1 MARAVRL
8 PKEQTRYSRMPPSA
22 TLESPW
28 AVPRPTLDLTSRGS
42 RRQEFALT
50 VPLWV
55 WAITIIFIVGLLL
68 FDFVFHVRQAHVPSL
83 KEAAVWSAI
92 YVGVAVL
99 FGIILWVASPGHTMG
114 VEYFAGYITEKALS
128 VDNLFVFLVI
138 MSSFAV
144 PRADQQKVLL
154 FGIVF
159 ALISRSALI
168 FAGKAMIDYFEWTF
182 YIFGLI
188 LIVTAGKLL
197 APEKEGD
204 DEANNFMI
212 RFAKRHLRT
221 TDHYDGDKLF
231 TVQNGQTLLTP
242 MLLVMIAIGLT
253 DVLFAF
259 DSVPAIYGL
268 TTDVY
273 IVFTA
278 TAFSLMGLRQL
289 YFLIDGLL
297 DRLIY
302 LKYGLS
308 LILAFIG
315 VKLVLHALH
324 ENSVWFINGGEPV
337 DVIEVD
343 TGTSLLVI
351 LVILTITVAASLLS
365 PKGRVASL
373 AGQAERAARAYLE
386 VEFHASTEEREAEY
400 AKMLTHENALRSMDA
415 ALLDDL
421 LTDSEVARLLEKAHA
436 VHAQHTS

>member
-1 MARAVRL
+1 M
-8 PKEQTRYSRMPPSA
+8 S
-22 TLESPW
+22 
-28 AVPRPTLDLTSRGS
+28 
-42 RRQEFALT
+42 

-55 WAITIIFIVGLLL
+55 WLLTIAVIVGLLA
-68 FDFVFHVRQAHVPSL
+68 FDFFFHVRKAHIPTI

-92 YVGVAVL
+92 YVGIAVV
-99 FGIILWVASPGHTMG
+99 FGIGLWVLSPGHTMG
-114 VEYFAGYITEKALS
+114 VEYFSGYITEKALS

-168 FAGKAMIDYFEWTF
+168 FAGKALIEYFEWMF

-197 APEKEGD
+197 APDKDGD
-204 DEANNFMI
+204 DEANNVMI
-212 RFAKRHLRT
+212 RFAKEHLRT

-231 TVQNGQTLLTP
+231 TYEDGRRVLTP
-242 MLLVMIAIGLT
+242 MLLVMVAIGLT

-297 DRLIY
+297 DRLVY
-302 LKYGLS
+302 LSYGLAT
-308 LILAFIG
+308 ILAFIG
-315 VKLVLHALH
+315 VKLMLHALH
-324 ENSVWFINGGEPV
+324 ENSVFFINGGEPV
-337 DVIEVD
+337 EVFEIS
-343 TGTSLLVI
+343 TGLSLLVI
-351 LVILTITVAASLLS
+351 IGVLTLTVVASLLS
-365 PKGRVASL
+365 PMGRVRSAV
-373 AGQAERAARAYLE
+373 GVAERRARAYLA
-386 VEFHASTEEREAEY
+386 VEYHADPEEREAAYQAMCEQQQ
-400 AKMLTHENALRSMDA
+400 KLRGLNPTLVKRAVDDSDVHY
-415 ALLDDL
+415 LLD
-421 LTDSEVARLLEKAHA
+421 KAHQ
-436 VHAQHTS
+436 VHLEATGA

>member
-1 MARAVRL
+1 M
-8 PKEQTRYSRMPPSA
+8 S
-22 TLESPW
+22 
-28 AVPRPTLDLTSRGS
+28 VP
-42 RRQEFALT
+42 
-50 VPLWV
+50 VWV
-55 WAITIIFIVGLLL
+55 WVLTIVIIVGLLA
-68 FDFVFHVRQAHVPSL
+68 FDFFFHVRQAHIPTL

-92 YVGVAVL
+92 YVGIAVV
-99 FGIILWVASPGHTMG
+99 FGIILWIASPGHQMG
-114 VEYFAGYITEKALS
+114 FEYFAGYITEKALS

-138 MSSFAV
+138 MGAFAV

-182 YIFGLI
+182 YFFGLI
-188 LIVTAGKLL
+188 LIFTAGKLL

-204 DEANNFMI
+204 DDANNFLI
-212 RFAKRHLRT
+212 RFAKKHLRT

-231 TVQNGQTLLTP
+231 TIENGRRVLTP
-242 MLLVMIAIGLT
+242 MLLVMVAIGLT
-253 DVLFAF
+253 DVLFAL

-268 TTDVY
+268 TTNVY

-315 VKLVLHALH
+315 IKLILHALH
-324 ENSVWFINGGEPV
+324 ENSVFFINGGQPV
-337 DVIEVD
+337 HVVEIE
-343 TGTSLLVI
+343 TWHSLVVI
-351 LVILTITVAASLLS
+351 LGILAVTVIASLLS
-365 PKGRVASL
+365 PKGRVESA

-386 VEFHASTEEREAEY
+386 VEFHADEAEREAVYE
-400 AKMLTHENALRSMDA
+400 KMTTQEAALHALDA
-415 ALLDDL
+415 TLVKDLLDD
-421 LTDSEVARLLEKAHA
+421 SELARLLAKAHKR
-436 VHAQHTS
+436 HTEITGA